1 MSSRPHPGSE
11 RPLHGPVQSFDLEAE
26 VGRLREE
33 GAWHR
38 GQRNSITLRK
48 GEGMNV
54 GLVVMKAGD
63 RLEEHTAPGP
73 FSLSVRE
80 GRIRFEAAEDVVEA
94 GPEALLTCDTG
105 VHHTVVALS
114 DAAYLLTIVGG
125 SSQSRALLA
134 SKLNVVELYRRTSGN
149 APSRTFVNKGKKKN
163 WSQVD

>member
-11 RPLHGPVQSFDLEAE
+11 RPLRGPLQRFDLGAE

-54 GLVVMKAGD
+54 VLLVMKAGD
-63 RLEEHTAPGP
+63 RLEEHAAPGP

-80 GRIRFEAAEDVVEA
+80 GRIRFVAGGGEA
-94 GPEALLTCDTG
+94 G
-105 VHHTVVALS
+105 
-114 DAAYLLTIVGG
+114 GG
-125 SSQSRALLA
+125 SGSH
-134 SKLNVVELYRRTSGN
+134 
-149 APSRTFVNKGKKKN
+149 
-163 WSQVD
+163 

>member
-54 GLVVMKAGD
+54 VLVVMKAGD
-63 RLEEHTAPGP
+63 RLEEHAAPGP

-80 GRIRFEAAEDVVEA
+80 GRIRFEAAEAVVEA

-105 VHHTVVALS
+105 VRHTVVALS
-114 DAAYLLTIVGG
+114 DAVYLLTIVGG
-125 SSQSRALLA
+125 RLGAESSEHPS
-134 SKLNVVELYRRTSGN
+134 STS
-149 APSRTFVNKGKKKN
+149 
-163 WSQVD
+163 